1 MRSSLCRSTGGQHPK
16 LSILLATRNQAH
28 FLEKC
33 LQGIRDQLFSDYE
46 FLILN
51 DGSTDRTS
59 AILAQWAQQDPR
71 IRIFDNHG
79 SLGVIGAYKALQ
91 QKAMGEYIWHA
102 ASDDFCVDKAFLENG
117 FLLLRTYPNSA
128 GFFCNTLRIMEP
140 GGVPHGIWGAKGG
153 ARYIRPDNFLS
164 NFLKGK
170 LVVPGCASVFKR
182 EPFLALGGFHRQA
195 GPLCDLLAGSLMGSL
210 YGMVF
215 VARLSMNS
223 TVYSNRKGFSSSTD
237 PWVQLDNLAFFEH
250 VLKMRTFSFQIKP
263 SLWSDF
269 RYLFLSSFFNI
280 EHLAR
285 NSKKDKIAKKELEK
299 LCGEVF
305 QRYAHSLKQLESP
318 IIGEFSSKTLS
329 RFPFRR
335 PVERFLQKKILK
347 FFFKTQE
354 VSL

>member
-1 MRSSLCRSTGGQHPK
+1 MSSNCSASHLEIPK
-16 LSILLATRNQAH
+16 LSILLSTKDQAAT
-28 FLEKC
+28 LERC
-33 LQGIRDQLFSDYE
+33 LQGILFQTFKDYE
-46 FLILN
+46 LIILN
-51 DGSTDRTS
+51 DGSTDSTS
-59 AILAQWAQQDPR
+59 QILERFKCFDPR
-71 IRIFDNHG
+71 IRLFSHATAQ
-79 SLGVIGAYKALQ
+79 GVIPAYQKLQ
-91 QKAMGEYIWHA
+91 QLARGEFIWHA

-237 PWVQLDNLAFFEH
+237 PWVQLDHLAFFEH